1 MDGLVDWLK
10 ELAVFIVICET
21 LLSFSPN
28 GVYKRY
34 IKPFVG
40 LILLLRISAFLI
52 GTVGTLLWGERWIG
66 FLLFLIQLLSS
77 ALIGICF
84 ARKRT
89 ACFLYRLSKLRKYLS
104 AGNRYSHTSRRPCRT
119 LRQASLVG
127 KHKQAARGGS
137 EAFKR

>member
-52 GTVGTLLWGERWIG
+52 GTVEVDWNKRIDEVFSGYEESVSRYLENIPVVEDETDENRIYRVSPDNMTDGDGDKFKQDLISVDKIAISPIEIGGTW
-66 FLLFLIQLLSS
+66 
-77 ALIGICF
+77 
-84 ARKRT
+84 
-89 ACFLYRLSKLRKYLS
+89 
-104 AGNRYSHTSRRPCRT
+104 
-119 LRQASLVG
+119 
-127 KHKQAARGGS
+127 
-137 EAFKR
+137 